1 MFRRNDA
8 SDDLPSISRQSFMD
22 AQAEGLMM
30 PPEIEQGNVEY
41 KLQLVNTPP
50 ERIEHLISQLKWR
63 LAEGYGEAMYEIGVS
78 DKGSLVGLTQHDLDA
93 SLATLKKMGTA
104 LCADVSVIR
113 ERVVTADDTVPARK
127 VAEVLIRRCLS
138 DHHHFL
144 EVRVAI
150 IGGADAGKSTLL
162 GVISNDEADNGRG
175 KARLNLL
182 RHRHEIASGRTSSI
196 SHQILGFDPHGTPIN
211 YASNN
216 VSTWAQICEASS
228 KIITFLDMCG
238 HPKYQKTTLSGLT
251 GHSPDHAC
259 LIIGANSGVLPDVS
273 REHLRIAV
281 SLKVPVFAV
290 ITKIDIATPQQLT
303 RTVGALLSL
312 LKSPG
317 IRRVPLVVQ
326 NRDDVVVSASELAG
340 MAVIPI
346 FLTSSVTGENLPLLI
361 EFFNLLP
368 KHPTANLVSLADEP
382 LEYQVEEVYEVP
394 GAGTVVGGKLLAGR
408 VVLPR
413 SPHPSDQHVPAADG
427 THHLHHHQKNAP
439 PLTLTILQQ
448 QQQVF
453 YIGPDRGVFAPVA
466 ITSIHR
472 HRCPVNAVHAGQAAS
487 FALTFLSANN
497 PDGNADEGATTTTV
511 PPLSSAPAAGTS
523 AQSPTST
530 STPTPPPPL
539 QATTTTTS
547 FRLRKG
553 QCILTCPAHPTW
565 VFTAELSVLHAGT
578 AGPLVAN
585 THAVVYIHSVRQAV
599 RVVRVVE
606 EPSGAGDT
614 GGGGGGGGGGAT
626 PGPLIV
632 ELRFLVE
639 PERILE
645 GRALVMR
652 GVAGLKCV
660 GKVLAVPYE
669 VPPEEEGGGRGQG
682 R

>member
-8 SDDLPSISRQSFMD
+8 SDDQPSISRQSFMD

-216 VSTWAQICEASS
+216 VNTWAQICEASS

-394 GAGTVVGGKLLAGR
+394 GAGSVVGGKLLAGR

-413 SPHPSDQHVPAADG
+413 APHPSDQRVPTDG
-427 THHLHHHQKNAP
+427 SHHQNAP
-439 PLTLTILQQ
+439 QPTLPIPQ

-487 FALTFLSANN
+487 FALTFLNPN
-497 PDGNADEGATTTTV
+497 PDGNANDAATT
-511 PPLSSAPAAGTS
+511 LSTSPPAAGTS
-523 AQSPTST
+523 PQSPTLA
-530 STPTPPPPL
+530 P
-539 QATTTTTS
+539 QATS

-606 EPSGAGDT
+606 EPSGASDT
-614 GGGGGGGGGGAT
+614 GGGGAT

-669 VPPEEEGGGRGQG
+669 VPPEEDGGARLHGQG

>member
-8 SDDLPSISRQSFMD
+8 SDDQPSISRQSFMD

-216 VSTWAQICEASS
+216 VNTWAQICEASS

-382 LEYQVEEVYEVP
+382 LEYQIEEVYEVP
-394 GAGTVVGGKLLAGR
+394 GAGSVVGGKLLAGR

-413 SPHPSDQHVPAADG
+413 SPHPSDQPAPTDG
-427 THHLHHHQKNAP
+427 AHHQNAP
-439 PLTLTILQQ
+439 QLRLPIPQ

-487 FALTFLSANN
+487 FALTFLNPN
-497 PDGNADEGATTTTV
+497 PDGNANDATT
-511 PPLSSAPAAGTS
+511 LSTSPPAAGTS
-523 AQSPTST
+523 PQSPTLA
-530 STPTPPPPL
+530 P
-539 QATTTTTS
+539 QATS
-547 FRLRKG
+547 LRLRKG

-606 EPSGAGDT
+606 ESSGASDT
-614 GGGGGGGGGGAT
+614 AGGGGTT

-669 VPPEEEGGGRGQG
+669 VPPEEDGDAKLHWQG

>member
-8 SDDLPSISRQSFMD
+8 SEDPPPISRQSFMD
-22 AQAEGLMM
+22 SQAEGLMM
-30 PPEIEQGNVEY
+30 PPEVEQGNVEY

-78 DKGSLVGLTQHDLDA
+78 DKGSLVGLTQDDLDA
-93 SLATLKKMGTA
+93 SLSTLRKMGAA

-113 ERVVTADDTVPARK
+113 ERIVTADDTVPARK

-162 GVISNDEADNGRG
+162 GVISHDEADNGRG

-196 SHQILGFDPHGTPIN
+196 SHQILGFDPHGKPIN

-216 VSTWAQICEASS
+216 INTWAQICEASS

-238 HPKYQKTTLSGLT
+238 HPKFQKTTLSGLT

-259 LIIGANSGVLPDVS
+259 LIIGANSGVPDVS

-303 RTVGALLSL
+303 RTVSAVLSL

-340 MAVIPI
+340 MSVIPI

-368 KHPTANLVSLADEP
+368 KHPSANLVSLADEP

-413 SPHPSDQHVPAADG
+413 SS
-427 THHLHHHQKNAP
+427 LHRHS
-439 PLTLTILQQ
+439 LSLQQ
-448 QQQVF
+448 QLF
-453 YIGPDRGVFAPVA
+453 YIGPDRGAFAPVA
-466 ITSIHR
+466 ISSIHR

-487 FALTFLSANN
+487 FALTFLDNPNDANASADNN
-497 PDGNADEGATTTTV
+497 STTTIHSPSSSVSTTTS
-511 PPLSSAPAAGTS
+511 PLSS
-523 AQSPTST
+523 
-530 STPTPPPPL
+530 
-539 QATTTTTS
+539 S

-553 QCILTCPAHPTW
+553 QCILTCPAHPAW
-565 VFTAELSVLHAGT
+565 VFSAELSVLHAGT
-578 AGPLVAN
+578 GGPLVAN
-585 THAVVYIHSVRQAV
+585 THAVVYVHSVRQAV
-599 RVVRVVE
+599 RVVRVVDE
-606 EPSGAGDT
+606 PTTMPSGSSD
-614 GGGGGGGGGGAT
+614 GGGAT
-626 PGPLIV
+626 LVV

-639 PERILE
+639 PERIVE
-645 GRALVMR
+645 GRALVLR

-660 GKVLAVPYE
+660 GKVLSVPYE
-669 VPPEEEGGGRGQG
+669 VPPDNTEQAR
-682 R
+682 